1 LLVQSVVAVVS
12 LKGGVGKTTVVL
24 GLAGAAMERGQHVL
38 VVDLDPQANATTA
51 LAPEKVTF
59 TTNDVLADSRVGTLA
74 DAVVPSGWGN
84 LVDVVPSE
92 PALEHRQRVDAKGKE
107 HRLRGAMSGL
117 TGYDLVVIDCPPSL
131 GELTKN
137 ALAAAHTAL
146 VVTEP
151 TIFALSGAQQ
161 ALDAID
167 VVRRGFNLRL
177 KPAGI
182 VVNRYQARNAEH
194 RFRLQELARAY
205 EHLVLPQTLPERAAV
220 VSAQGAGVPV
230 QRWPSG
236 GARDLAR
243 VFEAYLDRV
252 LETAASAGP
261 LTNGSRR

>member
-1 LLVQSVVAVVS
+1 VLVQAVVAIVS
-12 LKGGVGKTTVVL
+12 LKGGVGKTTVAL
-24 GLAGAAMERGQHVL
+24 GLAGAAMQRGLRTL

-74 DAVVPSGWGN
+74 DAIVPSGWSE
-84 LVDVVPSE
+84 LVDVAPSE
-92 PALEHRQRVDAKGKE
+92 PALEHRNRGDAKSKE

-117 TGYDLVVIDCPPSL
+117 SGYDLVIIDCPPSL

-182 VVNRYQARNAEH
+182 AVNRYQPRSAEH
-194 RFRLQELARAY
+194 RFRLQELLAAY
-205 EHLVLPQTLPERAAV
+205 HSLVLPETLPERAAV
-220 VSAQGAGVPV
+220 VASQGAGVPV
-230 QRWPSG
+230 QRWPVG
-236 GARDLAR
+236 GARELAK

-252 LETAASAGP
+252 LETAAAAGP

>member
-1 LLVQSVVAVVS
+1 VLVQAVVAIVS
-12 LKGGVGKTTVVL
+12 LKGGVGKTTVAL
-24 GLAGAAMERGQHVL
+24 GLAGAAMERGLRTL

-51 LAPEKVTF
+51 LAPETVTF

-74 DAVVPSGWGN
+74 DAIVPSGWSE
-84 LVDVVPSE
+84 LVDLAPSE
-92 PALEHRQRVDAKGKE
+92 PALEHRNRGDAKSKE

-117 TGYDLVVIDCPPSL
+117 SGYDLVIIDCPPSL

-182 VVNRYQARNAEH
+182 VVNRYQSRSAEH
-194 RFRLQELARAY
+194 RFRWQELLAAY
-205 EHLVLPQTLPERAAV
+205 HGLVVPETLPERAAV
-220 VSAQGAGVPV
+220 VASQGAGVPV
-230 QRWPSG
+230 QRWPVG
-236 GARDLAR
+236 GARDLAK
-243 VFEAYLDRV
+243 VFAAYLDRV
-252 LETAASAGP
+252 LETAAAAGP

>member
-1 LLVQSVVAVVS
+1 VLVQSVVAVVS
-12 LKGGVGKTTVVL
+12 LKGGVGKTTVAL
-24 GLAGAAMERGQHVL
+24 GLAGAAMERGQRAL
-38 VVDLDPQANATTA
+38 VIDLDPQANATTA

-59 TTNDVLADSRVGTLA
+59 TTNDVLSDSRVGTLA
-74 DAVVPSGWGN
+74 HAVVASGWGE
-84 LVDVVPSE
+84 LIDLVPSE
-92 PALEHRQRVDAKGKE
+92 PALEHRNRGEVKGME

-117 TGYDLVVIDCPPSL
+117 SGYDVVIIDCPPSL

-146 VVTEP
+146 IVTEP

-161 ALDAID
+161 ALEAVD

-182 VVNRYQARNAEH
+182 VVNRYHPRSGEH
-194 RFRLQELARAY
+194 RYRLKELQVAY
-205 EHLVLPQTLPERAAV
+205 QGLVLPETLPERAAV

-230 QRWPSG
+230 QRWPST
-236 GARDLAR
+236 GARELNK

-252 LETAASAGP
+252 LETARSAGP
-261 LTNGSRR
+261 LTDGSRR

>member
-1 LLVQSVVAVVS
+1 VLVQAVVAVVS
-12 LKGGVGKTTVVL
+12 LKGGVGKTTVAL
-24 GLAGAAMERGQHVL
+24 GLAGAAMERGQRAL

-51 LAPEKVTF
+51 LAPDMVTF
-59 TTNDVLADSRVGTLA
+59 TTNDVLADSRVGTPA
-74 DAVVPSGWGN
+74 PATVPSGWGE

-92 PALEHRQRVDAKGKE
+92 PALEHRNRGDSKSKE

-117 TGYDLVVIDCPPSL
+117 AGYDLVIIDCPPSL

-151 TIFALSGAQQ
+151 TIFAVSGAQQ
-161 ALDAID
+161 ALEAID

-182 VVNRYQARNAEH
+182 VVNRYQPRSTEH
-194 RFRLQELARAY
+194 RFRLHELMSAY
-205 EHLVLPQTLPERAAV
+205 HGLVLPETLPERAAV

-236 GARDLAR
+236 GARDLAK

-252 LETAASAGP
+252 LETAAAAGP